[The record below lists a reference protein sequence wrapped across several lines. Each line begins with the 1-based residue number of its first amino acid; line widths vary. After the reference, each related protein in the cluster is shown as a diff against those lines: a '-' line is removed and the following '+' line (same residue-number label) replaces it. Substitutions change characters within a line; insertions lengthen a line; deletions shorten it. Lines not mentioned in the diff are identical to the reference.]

1 MNAMSTQPSSSSE
14 AFLTL
19 LRKSQLIEESKLD
32 EAISSL
38 DDPENADPK
47 DVAQAF
53 INMGLLTRFQVRLLL
68 QGKWRGFFIAGKY
81 RLLDMIGEGG
91 MGKVY
96 LCEHRRMQRM
106 VAIKVLP
113 VRLAN
118 DEAARERFDREARA
132 IATLN
137 HPNIVQAYDIDSH
150 EGMHYIVMEFVDGV
164 SLQAL
169 VALRGALPVSRA
181 VNYLAQAAEG
191 LQHGHEMG
199 LVHRDIKPANLL
211 LARDGTIK
219 VLDYGLAR
227 FFDNRGDD
235 FTRRHEGNSIIGTAD
250 YLAPEQAI
258 DCSDV
263 DVRADLYALGCT
275 AYYLFTGQPP
285 YGREIPTHTK
295 LLMHQSKDPVPLREL
310 RPDLDPA
317 LCDVFRKLMH
327 KDPKQRFQQP
337 KEVVDALQPWLNQPV
352 PPPADDEIPLRDALT
367 INKAMAGN
375 STAKI
380 GTSSSVATKTRG
392 KSVTIMVDKT
402 KEHSPLQAKKQL
414 PPWIW
419 AGVGGIGACLVFL
432 LWPNGKSEPVSSVVI
447 NNTPPPVHR
456 TSRQLDEPAMQIG
469 KGSTI
474 APSGILRGR
483 LELEADATL
492 APKGILTLERGMKL
506 AQNATL
512 MMEPDSMI
520 LIKDGSFE
528 LAGAQLK
535 FSLNKEP
542 KNQFVCLIRN
552 DTGQSVQGSFA
563 KATQSQTIQSTDG
576 RWQAK
581 ISYEGDTSRKSPT
594 GGRDVVLYQ
603 IERLN

>member
-38 DDPENADPK
+38 DDLEHADPK

-317 LCDVFRKLMH
+317 LCDVFKKLMH
-327 KDPKQRFQQP
+327 KDPRQRFQQP
-337 KEVVDALQPWLNQPV
+337 KDVVEALQPWLNQPV

-402 KEHSPLQAKKQL
+402 KEHSPLLQKKQL

-419 AGVGGIGACLVFL
+419 AGVGGIGACLIFL
-432 LWPNGKSEPVSSVVI
+432 MWPGSKTEPDPNSVS
-447 NNTPPPVHR
+447 NQTPPAVQR
-456 TSRQLDEPAMQIG
+456 ASRQLDEPAMQIG
-469 KGSTI
+469 RGSKI
-474 APSGILRGR
+474 APSGVLRGR

-492 APKGILTLERGMKL
+492 TPKGILTLERGMKL

-512 MMEPDSMI
+512 EMEPDAMI
-520 LIKDGSFE
+520 FIKDGSFE
-528 LAGAQLK
+528 LAGAHLK
-535 FSLNKEP
+535 FNLAKEP

-552 DTGQSVQGSFA
+552 DTGQPVTGCFA
-563 KATQSQTIQSTDG
+563 KATQSQTIRSVDG
-576 RWQAK
+576 AWQAR
-581 ISYEGDTSRKSPT
+581 ISYEGDTSRQSPT

-603 IERLN
+603 VERLN